1 MKDIV
6 ISKKN
11 QVLALWLLAGS
22 LVAAVGVNAGA
33 IIAYN
38 RPWTE
43 LFTQVGFTICVAAVL
58 WMFSLLIWGIVAL
71 VKKII

>member
-43 LFTQVGFTICVAAVL
+43 LFTQVGFTICVAAGL
-58 WMFSLLIWGIVAL
+58 WLFSLLIWGIVAL